1 MALRVIGAGLGRT
14 GTMSLKI
21 ALEQLGFSP
30 CHHMMEVFQHPEQR
44 AFWLKAA
51 QREKFDWEELFGQYK
66 ASVDWPSCHFYKEL
80 SERYP
85 DAKVILTERDPEK
98 WFDSFSNTILKV
110 MQQMLADTDPVTR
123 QSNRFAELIIADQ
136 TFHHQFDKDHVI
148 AVYKRHNAQ
157 VRRSIPQDKL
167 LSSMRRRAGSRFARS
182 WELRCPKRR
191 SPSSIRRKNSMRVAL
206 CSTPPPRARSQI
218 LRNDSSATQIRRR
231 A

>member
-167 LSSMRRRAGSRFARS
+167 LVFDAPQGWEPLCAFLGVAVPKTPFPKLNSSEEFNARRAVLNTAAAS
-182 WELRCPKRR
+182 EKP
-191 SPSSIRRKNSMRVAL
+191 NS
-206 CSTPPPRARSQI
+206 
-218 LRNDSSATQIRRR
+218 
-231 A
+231 